1 MTTWNDPPETDED
14 WHHYH
19 NPPQYP
25 EGTAVEVRF
34 PLTKEQADGPR
45 ENWPWL
51 RAEITGICGPDEWQ
65 ACVEDERV
73 ATPDGADLLYPLVFR
88 DASEIRTPEPEAQ
101 TLPESID
108 LVTAQGETTGTARVN
123 VTDAHLGLYV
133 GMTRVQH
140 EPEAEP
146 S

>member
-34 PLTKEQADGPR
+34 PLTKEQADGSR

-51 RAEITGICGPDEWQ
+51 RAEITEVCGPGEWQ
-65 ACVEDERV
+65 AW
-73 ATPDGADLLYPLVFR
+73 
-88 DASEIRTPEPEAQ
+88 
-101 TLPESID
+101 
-108 LVTAQGETTGTARVN
+108 
-123 VTDAHLGLYV
+123 
-133 GMTRVQH
+133 
-140 EPEAEP
+140 
-146 S
+146 